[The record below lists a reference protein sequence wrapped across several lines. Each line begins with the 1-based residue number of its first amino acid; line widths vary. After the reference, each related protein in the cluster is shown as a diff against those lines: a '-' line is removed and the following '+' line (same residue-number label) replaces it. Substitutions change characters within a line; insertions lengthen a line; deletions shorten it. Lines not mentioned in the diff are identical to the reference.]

1 MFRPSTRKLI
11 LAGATL
17 AGMVVA
23 MPASNAD
30 DSFDGAWSISFIT
43 KSGPCLQSYAGTGQ
57 IVNHVIHFGGS
68 GGSFSGSVAP
78 SGTVSMRFSMGPSH
92 AVGTGALS
100 SDYGSGTWSADVVEM
115 GACFGVWNAQRS

>member
-30 DSFDGAWSISFIT
+30 PSFDGDWSISFIT
-43 KSGPCLQSYAGTGQ
+43 ESGPCLQSYSGTGQ
-57 IVNHVIHFGGS
+57 IINRVIHFGGA
-68 GGSFSGSVAP
+68 GSFSGSVAP
-78 SGTVSMRFSMGPSH
+78 TGSVSMRFSMGPSR
-92 AVGTGALS
+92 ATGTGALG
-100 SDYGSGTWSADVVEM
+100 SDTGSGTWRAEVVEI
-115 GACFGVWNAQRS
+115 GACSGIWNAQRG

>member
-17 AGMVVA
+17 TAMVVA

-30 DSFDGAWSISFIT
+30 TSFDGEWNISFIT

-57 IVNHVIHFGGS
+57 IVNHVIHFSGS
-68 GGSFSGSVAP
+68 GSFSGSVAP
-78 SGTVSMRFSMGPSH
+78 SGSVSMRFSMGPSR
-92 AVGTGALS
+92 AVGTGELGGDS
-100 SDYGSGTWSADVVEM
+100 GNGTWRADVIEI
-115 GACFGVWNAQRS
+115 GACSGIWNAQRS

>member
-17 AGMVVA
+17 TAMVVA

-30 DSFDGAWSISFIT
+30 PSFDGQWSISFIT
-43 KSGPCLQSYAGTGQ
+43 QSGPCLQSYAGTGQ

-68 GGSFSGSVAP
+68 GSFSGSVAP
-78 SGTVSMRFSMGPSH
+78 TGSVSMRFSMGPSH
-92 AVGTGALS
+92 AVGTGALG
-100 SDYGSGTWSADVVEM
+100 SDSGSGTWRADVIEI
-115 GACFGVWNAQRS
+115 GACSGIWNAQRS